1 MTRTIAFFTDFGS
14 QDIYVGQ
21 LHAAAKKTGSDC
33 PLVDLFHDVNSF
45 DIHAGASLLAAM
57 LDYLPHNAIVVGVV
71 DPGVGG
77 KRLPIAVE
85 LGERWLVGPDNG
97 LFSRSIAW
105 STFEAQYW
113 TLETPIDAAETFHG
127 RDLFLPAAIELA
139 GGKLG
144 TIRRVDDSGNIFT
157 YRDAEKIN
165 SDDHRV
171 IHIDHYGNLIS
182 GIRERATTPHQT
194 VEIGGRVLAHADYYE
209 CVPVGECF
217 WYINSIGLLEISA
230 NQASAAR
237 SLDVKGGA
245 EIVV

>member
-1 MTRTIAFFTDFGS
+1 VTRTIALFTDFGS

-21 LHAAAKKTGSDC
+21 LHAAARRTGLDC
-33 PLVDLFHDVNSF
+33 TLVDLFHDVNAF
-45 DIHAGASLLAAM
+45 DIRAGASLLAAM
-57 LDYLPHNAIVVGVV
+57 LEYLPRDAIVVGVV

-77 KRLPIAVE
+77 GRHSIAVE

-97 LFSRSIAW
+97 LFSRSVAW
-105 STFEAQYW
+105 STSEARYW
-113 TLETPIDAAETFHG
+113 LLEPPIDVAKTFHG

-139 GGKLG
+139 GGELE
-144 TIRRVDDSGNIFT
+144 TVRRVDDSGDIFT
-157 YRDAEKIN
+157 YRDTETIN
-165 SDDHRV
+165 GDDHRV

-182 GIRERATTPHQT
+182 GIRKTATTPYQT

-209 CVPVGECF
+209 CVGVGECF

-230 NQASAAR
+230 NKASAAR
-237 SLDVKGGA
+237 ALDVKGGA

>member
-1 MTRTIAFFTDFGS
+1 MTRAIAFFTDFGS

-97 LFSRSIAW
+97 LFSRSVAW
-105 STFEAQYW
+105 STSEAQYW
-113 TLETPIDAAETFHG
+113 TLETPIDAAKTFHG
-127 RDLFLPAAIELA
+127 RDVFLPVATDLA
-139 GGKLG
+139 DGEMGR
-144 TIRRVDDSGNIFT
+144 IRRVEDAGDISTHRAVEEIEGDDQ
-157 YRDAEKIN
+157 
-165 SDDHRV
+165 RV
-171 IHIDHYGNLIS
+171 IHVDHYGNLIS
-182 GIRERATTPHQT
+182 GIRGVAIAPHQNI
-194 VEIGGRVLAHADYYE
+194 VIAGRVLAHADYYE
-209 CVPVGECF
+209 RVPVGECF
-217 WYINSIGLLEISA
+217 WYVNSIGLLEISA

-237 SLDVKGGA
+237 SLGVKGGA
-245 EIVV
+245 EIAV